1 MIFQND
7 ASKINEII
15 YACFFEHDDSAK
27 NFMIPKTRRI
37 HVSKMPF
44 DFQLLPLGNGEVCTS
59 CENQAS
65 EKQPKFTRRSK
76 KNTVK
81 KW

>member
-1 MIFQND
+1 MHVFLNMMIQQKFHDSKNKKDSCLQD
-7 ASKINEII
+7 AIWFS
-15 YACFFEHDDSAK
+15 
-27 NFMIPKTRRI
+27 
-37 HVSKMPF
+37 V
-44 DFQLLPLGNGEVCTS
+44 LPLGNGEVCTS